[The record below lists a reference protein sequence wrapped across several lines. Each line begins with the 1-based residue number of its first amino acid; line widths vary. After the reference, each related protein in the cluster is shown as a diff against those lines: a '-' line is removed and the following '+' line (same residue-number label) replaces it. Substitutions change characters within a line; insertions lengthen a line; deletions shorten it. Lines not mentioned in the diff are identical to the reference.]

1 MSGKSKN
8 VYTKQELKAIFANI
22 EKQFEGK
29 SWANIAEEEGL
40 FNMPIE
46 QPEPRHA
53 TIVEVPTSAAANAQ
67 VEVNGM
73 SIQAWIEAHK
83 PLRINGKTLQEWL
96 ATKKDKRDIY
106 NGPSAKTSPGIKEND
121 SPSLLV
127 TGFDTHHYDL
137 ADFVLVASL
146 GGSVRDIYRPQGK
159 NFLFVEMV
167 GADAAQRVVDMFT
180 ETPLKIG
187 KRKIMF
193 DVSVHSSSERYK
205 GKSAASGSAKKTHKK
220 RMGGGGATNNAKAAA
235 GKARNLAK
243 QAMGKAANAAKDAAK
258 KAAAA
263 AEQAARKTAVTVDK
277 IGREMGSYAV
287 ESATSMQGATTDP
300 FATVKSTAKE
310 IKEGIEQG
318 AKKTLNSA
326 KRLTKKR
333 SNRH

>member
-8 VYTKQELKAIFANI
+8 VYTKEELKAIFANI

-40 FNMPIE
+40 FNRPIE
-46 QPEPRHA
+46 EPEEESRHA

-67 VEVNGM
+67 VEVNGVP
-73 SIQAWIEAHK
+73 IEAWISAHK
-83 PLRINGKTLQEWL
+83 PIRINGKSLQEWL
-96 ATKKDKRDIY
+96 ATKKDKRLIY
-106 NGPSAKTSPGIKEND
+106 NGPAGAPSPGIKEND
-121 SPSLLV
+121 SPSLIV

-146 GGSVRDIYRPQGK
+146 GGPVRDIYRPPSK

-167 GADAAQRVVDMFT
+167 GDHAAQRVVDMFA
-180 ETPLKIG
+180 EAPLKIG
-187 KRKIMF
+187 KRKILF
-193 DVSVHSSSERYK
+193 DVSVRSSSDRYK

-220 RMGGGGATNNAKAAA
+220 RMGGGGPTNNAKAAA
-235 GKARNLAK
+235 NKARNLAK
-243 QAMGKAANAAKDAAK
+243 QAMGKAANAAKEAAK
-258 KAAAA
+258 KA
-263 AEQAARKTAVTVDK
+263 EEAARRTAVTVDK

-287 ESATSMQGATTDP
+287 ESAVSMQGPTTDP

-310 IKEGIEQG
+310 IKEGVEKR
-318 AKKTLNSA
+318 AKNAINSA

>member
-1 MSGKSKN
+1 MSGKEKN
-8 VYTKQELKAIFANI
+8 VYTKEELRAIFANI

-29 SWANIAEEEGL
+29 SWANVAEEEGW
-40 FNMPIE
+40 FNRPYKE
-46 QPEPRHA
+46 PEPEPHHA

-73 SIQAWIEAHK
+73 PVEAWIAKHK
-83 PLRINGKTLQEWL
+83 PLYIDGMTLNKWL
-96 ATKKDKRDIY
+96 EKKKDKRPIY
-106 NGPSAKTSPGIKEND
+106 NGPAAAPSPGIKEND

-146 GGSVRDIYRPQGK
+146 GGSVRDIYRPPGK

-167 GADAAQRVVDMFT
+167 GADAAQRVVDMFA

-193 DVSVHSSSERYK
+193 DVSVRSSSERYK

-220 RMGGGGATNNAKAAA
+220 RMGGGGATNNAKVAAN
-235 GKARNLAK
+235 KARNLAK
-243 QAMGKAANAAKDAAK
+243 LAMNKASDAAK
-258 KAAAA
+258 EAAKAA
-263 AEQAARKTAVTVDK
+263 EEAARQTAIKVDK
-277 IGREMGSYAV
+277 IGREIGSYAV
-287 ESATSMQGATTDP
+287 ESVTSMQRPTTDP

-310 IKEGIEQG
+310 INEGIKKK
-318 AKKTLNSA
+318 AKNLANSA